1 MNKAKTIELDVDFI
15 GGERSLTKED
25 EQAISD
31 FLKQSKLQQLKSVS
45 KTKKLRPVKRTKLLV
60 WQCITGN
67 GTKHNST

>member
-60 WQCITGN
+60 
-67 GTKHNST
+67 